1 MSFELALRG
10 DLEATLARA
19 SHAMTRAEREAV
31 TEVTNATRDEL
42 RQDLV
47 RAGLGRIERTWRAQ
61 VYANANGTT
70 AGWIYSRAEYIVD
83 AFERGA
89 TIRSRT
95 GGLIAIPIPGSPA
108 ASMRN
113 PRGGGTRVDAARR
126 RFGELK
132 LIPGIPGRR
141 PPMLVAESVSI
152 NMRGTARSRRRLKSG
167 GFGKGAAT
175 VPLFWLVREARLSR
189 RLNVARIRQR
199 ALHRFEARLSHALQS
214 RLQQAMMEGA
224 RA

>member
-19 SHAMTRAEREAV
+19 ADAMTRAEREAV
-31 TEVTNATRDEL
+31 ANVTNATRDEL

-47 RAGLGRIERTWRAQ
+47 RAGLGKIAPTWRAEI
-61 VYANANGTT
+61 YNNANGTT

-108 ASMRN
+108 ARMRN
-113 PRGGGTRVDAARR
+113 PRGGGGSRVDEARR
-126 RFGELK
+126 RFGELN

-141 PPMLVAESVSI
+141 PPMLIAENVSI
-152 NMRGTARSRRRLKSG
+152 SMGGTARSRRRLKSG

-175 VPLFWLVREARLSR
+175 VPLFWLVREVRLSR

-199 ALHRFEARLSHALQS
+199 ALHRFQARLSHEMHTRLS
-214 RLQQAMMEGA
+214 RAMSEGV
-224 RA
+224 

>member
-19 SHAMTRAEREAV
+19 SDAMTRAEREAV
-31 TEVTNATRDEL
+31 TSVTHATRDEL

-47 RAGLGRIERTWRAQ
+47 RAGLGKIEATWRSDI
-61 VYANANGTT
+61 YHNANGTT

-108 ASMRN
+108 AEFRN
-113 PRGGGTRVDAARR
+113 SRGGGESKVDLARR

-141 PPMLVAESVSI
+141 PPMLVVESVSI
-152 NMRGTARSRRRLKSG
+152 GRMSRARKRRRLKSG
-167 GFGKGAAT
+167 AFGHGAAT

-199 ALHRFEARLSHALQS
+199 ALHRFEARLSHELRTRLS
-214 RLQQAMMEGA
+214 RAMSEGV
-224 RA
+224 